1 MKPREE
7 SNQSVKRKWIG
18 LYTLFYFFC
27 LVFFTFLFYL
37 FADMFNHKAFVLS
50 TFIGDYFQSWA
61 SSIHEII
68 KYDQSILAAFG
79 NSIRFFLAAYL
90 IIFLISLL
98 LPLLKISI
106 KYHFISNPLVKVLL
120 KGFYL
125 IVIVLSF
132 LPFVFTGS
140 LIIFNE
146 NLKFLNIFVVVFG
159 IGILNSILHQMEIKF
174 EDDFINEG
182 FVDYMD
188 IEGYSFLTIS
198 YMIIRNNISF
208 LINLLSKN
216 MSILISVSIFIEMTI
231 RGNAGLGP
239 SLLRNIEILFNRPT
253 EFYMALGN
261 IFVLFLCILIISY
274 IMQILSFIICFDF
287 DNKYAKTIKS
297 SLESIGIKR
306 KKI

>member
-1 MKPREE
+1 MANREE
-7 SNQSVKRKWIG
+7 SSRSVINQWIFLYSV
-18 LYTLFYFFC
+18 FYFFC
-27 LVFFTFLFYL
+27 LLFFTFLFYL
-37 FADMFNHKAFVLS
+37 FADMFNHKTLIFSA
-50 TFIGDYFQSWA
+50 FIGDYFQSWA
-61 SSIHEII
+61 ISIHEII
-68 KYDQSILAAFG
+68 KYDQSILIAFV
-79 NSIRFFLAAYL
+79 NSIRFFSESYI

-106 KYHFISNPLVKVLL
+106 RYHFISNPFVKQIL
-120 KGFYL
+120 KLFYL
-125 IVIVLSF
+125 ISIVLSF
-132 LPFVFTGS
+132 LPFIFTGS
-140 LIIFNE
+140 IIVFNS
-146 NLKFLNIFVVVFG
+146 NLAFLTIFVVVFG

-216 MSILISVSIFIEMTI
+216 LAIFISISIFIEMTI

-239 SLLRNIEILFNRPT
+239 SILRNIEILFNRPS

-261 IFVLFLCILIISY
+261 IFILFLCILAISY
-274 IMQILSFIICFDF
+274 IMQILSFIICFNF
-287 DNKYAKTIKS
+287 DNKYAKTIKN
-297 SLESIGIKR
+297 SLERIKIKKGIS
-306 KKI
+306 

>member
-1 MKPREE
+1 MPIKEE
-7 SNQSVKRKWIG
+7 SDKSILLRWISLYSV
-18 LYTLFYFFC
+18 FYLFC
-27 LVFFTFLFYL
+27 LFFFTFLFYL
-37 FADMFNHKAFVLS
+37 FADMFNHKAFELAP
-50 TFIGDYFQSWA
+50 FIGDYFNSWA
-61 SSIHEII
+61 ISVHEMI
-68 KYDQSILAAFG
+68 KYDQSILTAFV
-79 NSIRFFLAAYL
+79 NSIRFFSGSYI

-106 KYHFISNPLVKVLL
+106 KYHFISNPFVKIAL

-140 LIIFNE
+140 LILFNN
-146 NLKFLNIFVVVFG
+146 NLSFLNILVVVFG

-198 YMIIRNNISF
+198 YMITRNNISF

-216 MSILISVSIFIEMTI
+216 LSIFISISIFIEMTI

-239 SLLRNIEILFNRPT
+239 SLLRNIEILFNRPS

-261 IFVLFLCILIISY
+261 IFILFLFILFISF
-274 IMQILSFIICFDF
+274 IMQIFSFIICFNF
-287 DNKYAKTIKS
+287 DNKYAKTIKN
-297 SLESIGIKR
+297 SLQRITIKR
-306 KKI
+306 KES

>member
-1 MKPREE
+1 
-7 SNQSVKRKWIG
+7 
-18 LYTLFYFFC
+18 
-27 LVFFTFLFYL
+27 
-37 FADMFNHKAFVLS
+37 MFNHKILIFSA
-50 TFIGDYFQSWA
+50 FIGDYFQSWA
-61 SSIHEII
+61 ISIHEII
-68 KYDQSILAAFG
+68 KYDQTILIAFV
-79 NSIRFFLAAYL
+79 NSIRFFSESYI

-106 KYHFISNPLVKVLL
+106 RYHYISNPFVKQIL
-120 KGFYL
+120 KLFYL
-125 IVIVLSF
+125 ISIVLSF

-140 LIIFNE
+140 IIVFNS
-146 NLKFLNIFVVVFG
+146 NLAFLTIFVVVFG

-188 IEGYSFLTIS
+188 IEGHSFLTIS

-216 MSILISVSIFIEMTI
+216 LAIFISISIFIEMTI

-239 SLLRNIEILFNRPT
+239 SILRNIEILFNRPS

-261 IFVLFLCILIISY
+261 IFILFLCILAISY
-274 IMQILSFIICFDF
+274 IMQILSFIICFNF
-287 DNKYAKTIKS
+287 DNKYAKTIKN
-297 SLESIGIKR
+297 SLERIKI
-306 KKI
+306 KKGNS

>member
-1 MKPREE
+1 MAIREE
-7 SNQSVKRKWIG
+7 SNKSVIFRWLF
-18 LYTLFYFFC
+18 LYSVFYFFC
-27 LVFFTFLFYL
+27 LAFFTFLFYL
-37 FADMFNHKAFVLS
+37 FADMFNHKAFVFS
-50 TFIGDYFQSWA
+50 AFVGDYFKSWA
-61 SSIHEII
+61 ISIHEII
-68 KYDQSILAAFG
+68 KYDQSILTAFV
-79 NSIRFFLAAYL
+79 NSIRFFSESYL

-106 KYHFISNPLVKVLL
+106 KYHFISNPFVKLFL

-140 LIIFNE
+140 LIVFNSD
-146 NLKFLNIFVVVFG
+146 LSFLNIFVVVFG

-188 IEGYSFLTIS
+188 IEGYSFLTIG
-198 YMIIRNNISF
+198 YMIVRNNISF

-216 MSILISVSIFIEMTI
+216 LAILISISIFIEMTI

-239 SLLRNIEILFNRPT
+239 SLLRNIEILFNRPS

-261 IFVLFLCILIISY
+261 IFILFLCILVISY
-274 IMQILSFIICFDF
+274 IMQILSFIICFNF
-287 DNKYAKTIKS
+287 DNKYAKTIKN
-297 SLESIGIKR
+297 SLESIKIKKGIS
-306 KKI
+306 